1 MILRTKSC
9 YYHILTVLLGV
20 CIIFSSAFYLFQ
32 TQKDEAEAKLV
43 KIANYVKVQCS
54 TYTHYNE
61 ASESKSLL
69 RTIES
74 CRQLQTNIQSQVD
87 AVKPIDPAFL
97 KNNLS
102 TLWLD
107 GILVLDESGNIESS
121 YSTDDT
127 MLKQVHTYIRK
138 DIVLDYMNNPERTYS
153 QRIEL
158 DDGSHFDVA
167 TCARSDARG
176 IVVSYYY
183 TSAYFAQ
190 NYNLTL
196 QNLLKGYSTKSDGT
210 ILVCDEGNIIASND
224 RSLLQVSTKN
234 NEVVQFLKKNKD
246 SKHMY
251 HFNGKGVGYYGIML
265 KQNNYYIFAYILD
278 RTVFEGVVTKLV
290 AILLIYILFVLVLR
304 YIGHRNNRIRQAKEQ
319 EKEKVHQEELL
330 KAAKKAEAANVAK
343 TEFLQRMSHDIRTP
357 INGIMGMVEVGDY
370 YSDDMNKQADCR
382 AKIKDAS
389 KTLLELVNEV
399 LDMSKLESGEIVL
412 EEVGFNINKLSDET
426 IGILE
431 ELAKERNIQ
440 IVEEKGITHP
450 YLIGSPIHVKRV
462 LMNVVSN
469 AIKYNR
475 DNGFIYV
482 SYKELASKE
491 PFHVIIEVICRDTGI
506 GMSKEFQ
513 DKIFEPF
520 AQEHIG
526 SRSKYGGT
534 GLGMPIAKS
543 LVEKMGGTIEF
554 TSQEGVGSQF
564 VMRIPFKMDQEHKN
578 ERVKESVSVSIE
590 GLHVLLVEDNE
601 LNMEIARFIIEN
613 EGARVTCATNGK
625 EAVDI
630 YKNAPESFDIIL
642 MDIMMPEM
650 DGLQATQVIR
660 SFDHD
665 IPIVAMTANAFA
677 EDKIKAKKAGMN
689 AHVSKPLDKDKLI
702 RVISKLCKKIELD
715 NC

>member
-1 MILRTKSC
+1 MILRIKNC
-9 YYHILTVLLGV
+9 YYPILIALLGV
-20 CIIFSSAFYLFQ
+20 CMIFSSAFYFIQ
-32 TQKDEAEAKLV
+32 TQKDETEAKLV
-43 KIANYVKVQCS
+43 KIVNYVKVQCS

-74 CRQLQTNIQSQVD
+74 CRQLQTNIQSEVD
-87 AVKPIDPAFL
+87 AGNPIDQAFL
-97 KNNLS
+97 KENLS
-102 TLWLD
+102 TLWMD
-107 GILVLDESGNIESS
+107 GSLVLDEKGNIESS
-121 YSTDDT
+121 YSTNDSI
-127 MLKQVHTYIRK
+127 LKQVHQYIRK
-138 DIVLDYMNNPERTYS
+138 DIVLNYMNCPERTYS
-153 QRIEL
+153 QRVEL
-158 DDGSHFDVA
+158 DDGSHLDIA
-167 TCARSDARG
+167 TCARSDAPG
-176 IVVSYYY
+176 IVATYFY

-196 QNLLKGYSTKSDGT
+196 QNLLKGYSTKLDGT
-210 ILVCDEGNIIASND
+210 ILVCDEGSIIASND
-224 RSLLQVSTKN
+224 RSLLHASTKN
-234 NEVVQFLKKNKD
+234 NEVVQLLKKNRD
-246 SKHMY
+246 SQHIY
-251 HFNGKGVGYYGIML
+251 HFNNKGSGYYGIML
-265 KQNNYYIFAYILD
+265 KQSNYYIFAYIPD
-278 RTVFEGVVTKLV
+278 HVVFEGVFTKLV
-290 AILLIYILFVLVLR
+290 VILLVYILFVLVLR
-304 YIGHRNNRIRQAKEQ
+304 YIGYRNNRIRQVKDQ
-319 EKEKVHQEELL
+319 EKEKAHQEELL

-357 INGIMGMVEVGDY
+357 INGIIGMVEVGDH
-370 YSDDMNKQADCR
+370 YSDDIEKQADCR

-426 IGILE
+426 IGIVE

-440 IVEEKGITHP
+440 IVKEKNITHP
-450 YLIGSPIHVKRV
+450 YLMGSPTHVKRV
-462 LMNVVSN
+462 LMNVLSN

-482 SYKELASKE
+482 SYKELEAKE
-491 PFHVIIEVICRDTGI
+491 PFHVIVEFICRDTGI
-506 GMSKEFQ
+506 GMSKKFQ
-513 DKIFEPF
+513 NRIFEPF

-526 SRSKYGGT
+526 SRSKYVGT

-564 VMRIPFKMDQEHKN
+564 VTFKIDQEHKN

-702 RVISKLCKKIELD
+702 QVISRLCGYKRV
-715 NC
+715 

>member
-1 MILRTKSC
+1 MILHIKNC
-9 YYHILTVLLGV
+9 YYHILTALLGI
-20 CIIFSSAFYLFQ
+20 CMIFSSAFYFIQ
-32 TQKDEAEAKLV
+32 TQKDETETKLV
-43 KIANYVKVQCS
+43 KIVNYVKVQCS

-74 CRQLQTNIQSQVD
+74 CRQLQTNIQSKVD
-87 AVKPIDPAFL
+87 AGNPIDQAFL
-97 KNNLS
+97 KDNLS
-102 TLWLD
+102 TLWMD
-107 GILVLDESGNIESS
+107 GSLVLDENGNIESS
-121 YSTDDT
+121 YSTNDSI
-127 MLKQVHTYIRK
+127 LKQVYQYICK
-138 DIVLDYMNNPERTYS
+138 DIVLDYMNYPERTYS

-158 DDGSHFDVA
+158 DDGSHLDIA
-167 TCARSDARG
+167 TCARSDAPG
-176 IVVSYYY
+176 IVATYFY

-196 QNLLKGYSTKSDGT
+196 QNLLKGYSTELDGT
-210 ILVCDEGNIIASND
+210 ILVCDKGNIIASND
-224 RSLLQVSTKN
+224 RSLLHASTKN

-246 SKHMY
+246 SQHIY
-251 HFNGKGVGYYGIML
+251 RFNSKGIGYYGIML
-265 KQNNYYIFAYILD
+265 KQSNYYIFAYIPD
-278 RTVFEGVVTKLV
+278 HVVFEGVCTKLIV
-290 AILLIYILFVLVLR
+290 ILLVYILFVLVLR
-304 YIGHRNNRIRQAKEQ
+304 YIGYRNNRIRQVKDQ
-319 EKEKVHQEELL
+319 EKEKAHQEELL

-357 INGIMGMVEVGDY
+357 INGIIGMVEVGDY
-370 YSDDMNKQADCR
+370 YKDDIKKQAHCR

-389 KTLLELVNEV
+389 NTLLELVNEV

-412 EEVGFNINKLSDET
+412 EEVGFNIDKLSDET
-426 IGILE
+426 IGIVE

-440 IVEEKGITHP
+440 IVEEEKSITHP
-450 YLIGSPIHVKRV
+450 YLMGSPIHVKRV
-462 LMNVVSN
+462 LMNVLSN
-469 AIKYNR
+469 AIKYNK

-482 SYKELASKE
+482 SYKELDSNH
-491 PFHVIIEVICRDTGI
+491 PNSTVIEFTCRDTGV

-513 DKIFEPF
+513 NKIFEPF
-520 AQEHIG
+520 AQEHMG
-526 SRSKYGGT
+526 SRSKYVGT

-543 LVEKMGGTIEF
+543 LVKKMGGSIAF

-564 VMRIPFKMDQEHKN
+564 VIRIPFKIDEEHKN
-578 ERVKESVSVSIE
+578 ERVKESASASIE
-590 GLHVLLVEDNE
+590 GLSVLLVEDNE

-650 DGLQATQVIR
+650 DGYEATRMIR
-660 SFDHD
+660 EMDLN
-665 IPIVAMTANAFA
+665 IPIVAMTANAFM

-689 AHVSKPLDKDKLI
+689 AHVSKPLDKDVLI
-702 RVISKLCKKIELD
+702 RVISKLCGYKLK
-715 NC
+715 

>member
-61 ASESKSLL
+61 ASESKSSL

-87 AVKPIDPAFL
+87 AGKPIDPAFL

-234 NEVVQFLKKNKD
+234 NEVVQFLKKNRD
-246 SKHMY
+246 SQHMY
-251 HFNGKGVGYYGIML
+251 HFNSKGVGYYGIML
-265 KQNNYYIFAYILD
+265 KQSNYYIFAYIPD
-278 RTVFEGVVTKLV
+278 HVVFEGVFTKLV
-290 AILLIYILFVLVLR
+290 VILLVYMLFVLVLR
-304 YIGHRNNRIRQAKEQ
+304 YMGHRNNRIRQAKEQ
-319 EKEKVHQEELL
+319 EKEKAHQEELL
-330 KAAKKAEAANVAK
+330 MAAKKAEAANVAK

-357 INGIMGMVEVGDY
+357 INGIIGMVEVGDH
-370 YSDDMNKQADCR
+370 YSDDIEKQAHCR

-426 IGILE
+426 IGIVE

-440 IVEEKGITHP
+440 IVKEKNVTHP
-450 YLIGSPIHVKRV
+450 YLMGSPTHVKRV
-462 LMNVVSN
+462 LMNVLSN

-482 SYKELASKE
+482 SYKELEAKE
-491 PFHVIIEVICRDTGI
+491 PFHVIVEFICRDTGI
-506 GMSKEFQ
+506 GMSKKFQ
-513 DKIFEPF
+513 NRIFEPF

-526 SRSKYGGT
+526 SRSKYVGT
-534 GLGMPIAKS
+534 GLGMSIAKS

-564 VMRIPFKMDQEHKN
+564 VMRIPFKIDQEHKN

-702 RVISKLCKKIELD
+702 QVISRLCGYKRV
-715 NC
+715 

>member
-1 MILRTKSC
+1 MILRIKNC
-9 YYHILTVLLGV
+9 YYPILIALLGV
-20 CIIFSSAFYLFQ
+20 CMIFSSAFYFIQ
-32 TQKDEAEAKLV
+32 TQKDETETKLV
-43 KIANYVKVQCS
+43 KIVNYVKVQCS

-74 CRQLQTNIQSQVD
+74 CRQLQTNLQSEVD
-87 AVKPIDPAFL
+87 AGNPIDQAFL
-97 KNNLS
+97 KDNLS
-102 TLWLD
+102 TLWMD
-107 GILVLDESGNIESS
+107 GSLVLDENGNIESS
-121 YSTDDT
+121 YSTNDSI
-127 MLKQVHTYIRK
+127 LKQVYQYICK
-138 DIVLDYMNNPERTYS
+138 DIVLNYMNYPERTYS

-158 DDGSHFDVA
+158 DDGSRIDIA
-167 TCARSDARG
+167 TCARSDAPG
-176 IVVSYYY
+176 IVATYFY

-210 ILVCDEGNIIASND
+210 ILVCDEGSIIASND
-224 RSLLQVSTKN
+224 RSLLHASTKN

-246 SKHMY
+246 SQHIY
-251 HFNGKGVGYYGIML
+251 HFDNKGAGYYGIML
-265 KQNNYYIFAYILD
+265 KQSNYYIFAYIPNHV
-278 RTVFEGVVTKLV
+278 VFEGVFTKLV
-290 AILLIYILFVLVLR
+290 AILLVYILFVLVLR
-304 YIGHRNNRIRQAKEQ
+304 YIGHRNNRIRQAKDQ
-319 EKEKVHQEELL
+319 EKEKAHQEELL

-357 INGIMGMVEVGDY
+357 INGIIGMVEVGDH
-370 YSDDMNKQADCR
+370 YSDDIEKQADCR

-389 KTLLELVNEV
+389 NTLLELVNEV

-412 EEVGFNINKLSDET
+412 EEVGFNIDKLSDET
-426 IGILE
+426 VGILE

-440 IVEEKGITHP
+440 IVKEKSITHP
-450 YLIGSPIHVKRV
+450 YLMGSPIHVKRV
-462 LMNVVSN
+462 LMNVLSN

-482 SYKELASKE
+482 SYKELDSN
-491 PFHVIIEVICRDTGI
+491 HSNSTVIEFTCRDTGV

-513 DKIFEPF
+513 NKIFEPF
-520 AQEHIG
+520 AQEHMG
-526 SRSKYGGT
+526 SRSKYVGT

-543 LVEKMGGTIEF
+543 LVEKMGGSIAF

-564 VMRIPFKMDQEHKN
+564 VIRIPFKIDEEHKN
-578 ERVKESVSVSIE
+578 ERVKESASASIE
-590 GLHVLLVEDNE
+590 GLSILLVEDNE
-601 LNMEIARFIIEN
+601 LNMEIAKFIIEN

-630 YKNAPESFDIIL
+630 YKNSPESFDIIL

-650 DGLQATQVIR
+650 DGYEATRMIR
-660 SFDHD
+660 EMDLN
-665 IPIVAMTANAFA
+665 IPIVAMTANAFM
-677 EDKIKAKKAGMN
+677 EDKMKAKKAGMN

-702 RVISKLCKKIELD
+702 RVIAKLCNK
-715 NC
+715 

>member
-1 MILRTKSC
+1 MILRIKNC

-20 CIIFSSAFYLFQ
+20 CIIFSSAFYFFQ
-32 TQKDEAEAKLV
+32 TQKSEAENKLV
-43 KIANYVKVQCS
+43 KIVNYVKVQCS
-54 TYTHYNE
+54 TYTRYNE

-74 CRQLQTNIQSQVD
+74 CRQLQTNLQSKVD
-87 AVKPIDPAFL
+87 AGNPIDQAFL
-97 KNNLS
+97 KENLS
-102 TLWLD
+102 TLWMD
-107 GILVLDESGNIESS
+107 GILVLDENGNIESS
-121 YSTDDT
+121 YSTNDSI
-127 MLKQVHTYIRK
+127 LKQVYQYICK
-138 DIVLDYMNNPERTYS
+138 DIVLDYMNYPERTYS

-158 DDGSHFDVA
+158 DDGSRIDIA
-167 TCARSDARG
+167 TCARSDAPG
-176 IVVSYYY
+176 IVATYYY

-234 NEVVQFLKKNKD
+234 NEVVQFLKKNRD
-246 SKHMY
+246 SQHMY
-251 HFNGKGVGYYGIML
+251 HFNSKGVGYYGVML
-265 KQNNYYIFAYILD
+265 KQSNYYIFAYIPD
-278 RTVFEGVVTKLV
+278 HVVFEGVFTKLV
-290 AILLIYILFVLVLR
+290 VILLVYMLFVLVLR
-304 YIGHRNNRIRQAKEQ
+304 YMGHRNNRIRQAKEQ
-319 EKEKVHQEELL
+319 EKEKAHQEELL
-330 KAAKKAEAANVAK
+330 MAAKKAEAANVAK

-357 INGIMGMVEVGDY
+357 INGIIGMVEVGDH
-370 YSDDMNKQADCR
+370 YSDDIEKQAHCR

-426 IGILE
+426 IGIVE

-440 IVEEKGITHP
+440 IVKEKNITHP
-450 YLIGSPIHVKRV
+450 YLMGSPIHVKRV
-462 LMNVVSN
+462 LMNVLSN

-482 SYKELASKE
+482 SYKELEAKE
-491 PFHVIIEVICRDTGI
+491 PFHVIVEFICRDTGI
-506 GMSKEFQ
+506 GMSKKFQ
-513 DKIFEPF
+513 NRIFEPF
-520 AQEHIG
+520 VQEHIG
-526 SRSKYGGT
+526 SRSKYVGT

-564 VMRIPFKMDQEHKN
+564 VMRIPFKIDQEHKN

-702 RVISKLCKKIELD
+702 QVISRLCGYKRV
-715 NC
+715 

>member
-32 TQKDEAEAKLV
+32 TQKDETETKLV
-43 KIANYVKVQCS
+43 KIVNYVKVQCS

-74 CRQLQTNIQSQVD
+74 CRQLQTNIQSEVD
-87 AVKPIDPAFL
+87 AGNSIDQAFL
-97 KNNLS
+97 KDNLS
-102 TLWLD
+102 TLWMD
-107 GILVLDESGNIESS
+107 GSLVLDENGNIESS
-121 YSTDDT
+121 YSTNDSI
-127 MLKQVHTYIRK
+127 LKQVYQYICK
-138 DIVLDYMNNPERTYS
+138 DIVLDYMNYPERTYS

-158 DDGSHFDVA
+158 DDGSRIDIA
-167 TCARSDARG
+167 TCARSDAPG
-176 IVVSYYY
+176 IVATYFY

-234 NEVVQFLKKNKD
+234 NEVVQFLKKNRD
-246 SKHMY
+246 SQHMY
-251 HFNGKGVGYYGIML
+251 HFNSKGVGYYGIML
-265 KQNNYYIFAYILD
+265 KQSNYYIFAYIPD
-278 RTVFEGVVTKLV
+278 HVVFEGVFTKLV
-290 AILLIYILFVLVLR
+290 VILLVYILFVLVLR
-304 YIGHRNNRIRQAKEQ
+304 YIGYRNNRIRQIKDQ
-319 EKEKVHQEELL
+319 EKEKAHQEELL

-357 INGIMGMVEVGDY
+357 INGIIGMVEVGDH
-370 YSDDMNKQADCR
+370 YSDDIEKQADCR

-412 EEVGFNINKLSDET
+412 EEVGFNIDKLSDET
-426 IGILE
+426 IGIVE

-440 IVEEKGITHP
+440 IVKEKNITHP
-450 YLIGSPIHVKRV
+450 YLMGSPIHVKRV
-462 LMNVVSN
+462 LMNVLSN

-482 SYKELASKE
+482 SYKELEAKE
-491 PFHVIIEVICRDTGI
+491 PFHVIVEFICRDTGI
-506 GMSKEFQ
+506 GMSKKFQ
-513 DKIFEPF
+513 NRIFEPF

-526 SRSKYGGT
+526 SRSKYVGT

-564 VMRIPFKMDQEHKN
+564 VMRIPFKIDQEHKN

-613 EGARVTCATNGK
+613 EGARVICATNGK

-642 MDIMMPEM
+642 KDIMMPEM

-702 RVISKLCKKIELD
+702 QVISRLCGYKRV
-715 NC
+715 

>member
-1 MILRTKSC
+1 MILRIKSC

-20 CIIFSSAFYLFQ
+20 SIIFSSAFYFFQ
-32 TQKDEAEAKLV
+32 TQKSEAENKLV
-43 KIANYVKVQCS
+43 KIVNYVKVQCS

-74 CRQLQTNIQSQVD
+74 CRQLQTNLQSQVD
-87 AVKPIDPAFL
+87 AGNPIDQAFL
-97 KNNLS
+97 KDNLS
-102 TLWLD
+102 TLWMD
-107 GILVLDESGNIESS
+107 GILVLDENGNIESS
-121 YSTDDT
+121 YSTNDSI
-127 MLKQVHTYIRK
+127 LKQVHQYICK
-138 DIVLDYMNNPERTYS
+138 DIVLNYMNCPERTYS

-158 DDGSHFDVA
+158 DDGAHLDIA
-167 TCARSDARG
+167 TCARSDAPG
-176 IVVSYYY
+176 IVATYFY

-210 ILVCDEGNIIASND
+210 ILVCDEGSIIASND
-224 RSLLQVSTKN
+224 RSLLHASTKN
-234 NEVVQFLKKNKD
+234 NEVVQLLKKNRD
-246 SKHMY
+246 SQHIY
-251 HFNGKGVGYYGIML
+251 HFNNKGSGYYGIML
-265 KQNNYYIFAYILD
+265 KQSNYYIFAYIPD
-278 RTVFEGVVTKLV
+278 HVVFEGAFTKLV
-290 AILLIYILFVLVLR
+290 VILLVYILFVLVLR
-304 YIGHRNNRIRQAKEQ
+304 YIGYRNNRIRQVKDQ
-319 EKEKVHQEELL
+319 EKEKAHQEELL

-357 INGIMGMVEVGDY
+357 INGIIGMVEVGDH
-370 YSDDMNKQADCR
+370 YSDDIEKQADCR

-426 IGILE
+426 IGIVE

-440 IVEEKGITHP
+440 IVKEKNITHP
-450 YLIGSPIHVKRV
+450 YLMGSPTHVKRV
-462 LMNVVSN
+462 LMNVLSN

-482 SYKELASKE
+482 SYKELEAKE
-491 PFHVIIEVICRDTGI
+491 PFHVIVEFICRDTGI
-506 GMSKEFQ
+506 GMSKKFQ
-513 DKIFEPF
+513 NRIFEPF

-526 SRSKYGGT
+526 SRSKYVGT

-564 VMRIPFKMDQEHKN
+564 VMRIPFKIDQEHKN
-578 ERVKESVSVSIE
+578 ERAKESVSVSIE

-613 EGARVTCATNGK
+613 EGARVICATNGK

-630 YKNAPESFDIIL
+630 YKNAPKSFDIIL

-702 RVISKLCKKIELD
+702 QVISRLCGYKRV
-715 NC
+715 

>member
-1 MILRTKSC
+1 MILRIKNC

-20 CIIFSSAFYLFQ
+20 CIIFSSAFYFFQ
-32 TQKDEAEAKLV
+32 TQKSEAENKLV
-43 KIANYVKVQCS
+43 KIVNYVKVQCS
-54 TYTHYNE
+54 TYTRYNE

-74 CRQLQTNIQSQVD
+74 CRQLQTNLQSKVD
-87 AVKPIDPAFL
+87 AGNPIDQAFL
-97 KNNLS
+97 KENLS
-102 TLWLD
+102 TLWMD
-107 GILVLDESGNIESS
+107 GILVLDENGNIESS
-121 YSTDDT
+121 YSTNDSI
-127 MLKQVHTYIRK
+127 LKQVYQYICK
-138 DIVLDYMNNPERTYS
+138 DIVLDYMNYPERTYS

-158 DDGSHFDVA
+158 DDGSRIDIA
-167 TCARSDARG
+167 TCARSDAPG
-176 IVVSYYY
+176 IVATYFY

-210 ILVCDEGNIIASND
+210 ILVCDEGSIIASND
-224 RSLLQVSTKN
+224 RSLLHASTKN
-234 NEVVQFLKKNKD
+234 NEVVQLLKKNRD
-246 SKHMY
+246 SQHIY
-251 HFNGKGVGYYGIML
+251 HFNNKGAGYYGIML
-265 KQNNYYIFAYILD
+265 KQSNYYIFAYIPD
-278 RTVFEGVVTKLV
+278 HVVFEGVFTKLV
-290 AILLIYILFVLVLR
+290 MILLVYILFVLVLR
-304 YIGHRNNRIRQAKEQ
+304 YIGYRNNRIRQVKDQ
-319 EKEKVHQEELL
+319 EKEKAHQEELL

-357 INGIMGMVEVGDY
+357 INGIIGMVEVGDH
-370 YSDDMNKQADCR
+370 YSDDIEKQADCR

-412 EEVGFNINKLSDET
+412 EEVGFNIDKLSDET
-426 IGILE
+426 IGIVE

-440 IVEEKGITHP
+440 IVKEKNITHP
-450 YLIGSPIHVKRV
+450 YLMGSPIHVKRV
-462 LMNVVSN
+462 LMNVLSN

-482 SYKELASKE
+482 SYKELEAKE
-491 PFHVIIEVICRDTGI
+491 PFHVIVEFICRDTGI
-506 GMSKEFQ
+506 GMSKKFQ
-513 DKIFEPF
+513 NRIFEPF

-526 SRSKYGGT
+526 SRSKYVGT

-564 VMRIPFKMDQEHKN
+564 VMRIPFKIDQEHKN
-578 ERVKESVSVSIE
+578 ERAKESVSVSIE

-613 EGARVTCATNGK
+613 EGARVICATNGK

-702 RVISKLCKKIELD
+702 QVISKLCGYKNI
-715 NC
+715 